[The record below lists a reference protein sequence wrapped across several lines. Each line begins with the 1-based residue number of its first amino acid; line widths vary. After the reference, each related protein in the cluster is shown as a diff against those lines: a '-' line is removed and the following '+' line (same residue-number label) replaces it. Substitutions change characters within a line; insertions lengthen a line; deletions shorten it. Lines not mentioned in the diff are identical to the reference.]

1 LTAQSSRLDQAL
13 VSRGLIETRS
23 AAQAAIKSGNV
34 KVNGK
39 AVRKSAF
46 KVSEGDTLEAK
57 AAHPYVSRAALKLE
71 AALDAFGIN
80 PSGKICLDIGSSTGG
95 FSQLLAL
102 RGADKIYA
110 VDVGTDQLHPSL
122 RDEPRIVS
130 LEQQDARTLTAAMI
144 PEPIDLLVTDASFIS
159 LTKVLPVPLQFLK
172 RGGEAILLIKPQFEL
187 GPDALNKKGVVKDI
201 ERAEDAPRLISA
213 WMVDYGFAVKG
224 QIKSPIRGGSGNSEF
239 LIYAIKA

>member
-1 LTAQSSRLDQAL
+1 M
-13 VSRGLIETRS
+13 
-23 AAQAAIKSGNV
+23 
-34 KVNGK
+34 NGK

-71 AALDAFGIN
+71 AALEAFGVN

-102 RGADKIYA
+102 RGANKIYA

-122 RDEPRIVS
+122 RDEPRIIS
-130 LEQQDARTLTAAMI
+130 LEQQDARTLTAAII

-201 ERAEDAPRLISA
+201 ERAEDALRLISA
-213 WMVDYGFAVKG
+213 WMIDYGFAVKG